1 MKSMVFRVVPR
12 LPERLEALR
21 RIAGNAWWTW
31 NRNAVSL
38 FRSVD
43 QELWESCGHN
53 PILLLGRTSQARMN
67 ELVEDAVFLSR
78 LDELENELDNYMS
91 KAEDW
96 FPRAHRGSL
105 EGNDVVAYFS
115 AEFGLHES
123 LPIYSGGLGV
133 LAGDTIKSAGDLGV
147 PFVGITL
154 LYRLGYFSQYLNS
167 DGWQQERYPVNDYSN
182 MPVERVRINGDE
194 PLIISVPMAEREVK
208 AAIWKLG
215 VGTATLF
222 LLDTNL
228 HENPP
233 EDRMITDQLYGG
245 DKEMR
250 IRQEILLGIG
260 GVKALRAVGLNPAVR
275 HINEGHSAFLIME
288 MLAEKITLG
297 LTFQEASEVVRAGN
311 TFTTHTPVPAGNE
324 EFDPGL
330 VLNYLRPY
338 IDMIGL
344 RDDEFL
350 EMGRHPGRTSFSM
363 TVFALKYSHGAN
375 GVSLLHGRV
384 SRRIWMDVWPNL
396 PQEDIPIGH
405 VTNGVHEGSWVS
417 GEIRRLLDRYVGD
430 TRPRNPRGEKFWRHI
445 DRIPDSELWRAHER
459 LRERLVAHARKHWMK
474 QLSSMGL
481 TLPGFA
487 DKPVLNPET
496 LTIGFARRFATYKRA
511 TLLLKDEE
519 RLLELLTCPERPV
532 QIIFSGKAHP
542 HDQGGKDL
550 IRRIFHLCMTPE
562 FYGKV
567 IYLDD
572 YSMSLARL
580 MVQGVDV
587 WLNTP
592 GMTMEASGTS
602 GMKACMNGVLHCSVP
617 DGWWHEGYR
626 RDAGWS
632 IGKGELYE
640 DQSAQDAVEAKTLF
654 DLIENSVIPAFYNVG
669 ADGIPREWACMMK
682 KTMKGVLA
690 RFNTNRM
697 LAEYV
702 EDFYLPALFR
712 SRAMEADDHSGCR
725 ALASWKNRVRAAWEN
740 IRINDVTADAGADTF
755 TVGDSIPVSVAVDTG
770 GLSPEDLAVE
780 IQHGNAGGDGYI
792 TERKTTRL
800 SPSEETSRGSV
811 FTGMIPCT
819 DSGRF
824 GFTVRVLPSH
834 PDHGRILEPGM
845 VKWWE

>member
-1 MKSMVFRVVPR
+1 MRSMVFRVVPR
-12 LPERLEALR
+12 LPERLESLR
-21 RIAGNAWWTW
+21 SIAGNAWWTW

-53 PILLLGRTSQARMN
+53 PILLLGRASQSRMN
-67 ELVEDAVFLSR
+67 ELAEDTVFISR
-78 LDELENELDNYMS
+78 LDEVKNELETYMS
-91 KAEDW
+91 KAGW
-96 FPRAHRGSL
+96 FNRTHEGIL
-105 EGNDVVAYFS
+105 TGNDVVAYFS

-133 LAGDTIKSAGDLGV
+133 LAGDTIKSAGDLGI

-182 MPVERVRINGDE
+182 MPVERVRTADNE
-194 PLIISVPMAEREVK
+194 PVVISVRMADRSVK
-208 AAIWKLG
+208 AAVWRLP
-215 VGTATLF
+215 VGRASLL

-228 HENPP
+228 PENPP

-260 GVKALRAVGLNPAVR
+260 GIKALRAVGLNPAVR
-275 HINEGHSAFLIME
+275 HINEGHSAFLILE
-288 MLAEKITLG
+288 MLSERIAGG
-297 LTFQEASEVVRAGN
+297 LRFDEASEAVRAGN
-311 TFTTHTPVPAGNE
+311 VFTTHTPVPAGNE

-330 VLNYLRPY
+330 VIRYLRPY
-338 IDMIGL
+338 MESIGI
-344 RDDEFL
+344 RDSDFL
-350 EMGRHPGRTSFSM
+350 ELGRHPEGTTFSM
-363 TVFALKYSHGAN
+363 TVFALKFSSGAN
-375 GVSLLHGRV
+375 GVSELHGKV
-384 SRRIWMDVWPNL
+384 SRNIWMGVWPNL

-405 VTNGVHEGSWVS
+405 VTNGVHEDSWVS
-417 GEIRRLLDRYVGD
+417 GEMRRLLDRYVGD
-430 TRPRNPRGEKFWRHI
+430 TTPRNPLGEKFWRHI

-459 LRERLVAHARKHWMK
+459 LRERLVAYARQHWTR
-474 QLSSMGL
+474 QLSNMGL
-481 TLPGFA
+481 TLPAFA
-487 DKPVLNPET
+487 EKPVLNPEV

-511 TLLLKDEE
+511 ALLLQDEP
-519 RLLELLTCPERPV
+519 RLLKLLTDPERPI

-550 IRRIFHLCMTPE
+550 IRRIFHLCMKRE
-562 FYGKV
+562 FYGRV
-567 IYLDD
+567 LYLDD
-572 YSMSLARL
+572 YSMNLARL

-592 GMTMEASGTS
+592 GMNMEASGTS
-602 GMKACMNGVLHCSVP
+602 GMKACMNGALHCSIP

-632 IGKGELYE
+632 IGRGELY
-640 DQSAQDAVEAKTLF
+640 DDPAQQDAVEAKTLF
-654 DLIENSVIPAFYNVG
+654 DLIENSVIPAFYNAG
-669 ADGIPREWACMMK
+669 ADRIPRAWTAMMK

-702 EDFYLPALFR
+702 EGYYLPALSRTR
-712 SRAMEADDHSGCR
+712 SLEADDSADCR
-725 ALASWKNRVRAAWEN
+725 ALAAWKNSVRSAWKD
-740 IRINDVTADAGADTF
+740 IRITDVTADAGADTF
-755 TVGDSIPVSVAVDTG
+755 TVGDCIPLTVTVFTG
-770 GLSPEDLAVE
+770 GLSPSDLAVE
-780 IQHGNAGGDGYI
+780 VQHGNAGGDGYI
-792 TERKTTRL
+792 TERSTTPL
-800 SPSEETSRGSV
+800 SPSGAGEAGAV
-811 FTGMIPCT
+811 FTGNLPCN

-834 PDHGRILEPGM
+834 PRYGRIIEPGL

>member
-12 LPERLEALR
+12 LPERLESLGK
-21 RIAGNAWWTW
+21 IAGNAWWTW
-31 NRNAVSL
+31 NRDAVSL

-53 PILLLGRTSQARMN
+53 PILLLGRASQTRMN
-67 ELVEDAVFLSR
+67 ELAEDTVFLSR
-78 LDELENELDNYMS
+78 LDEVESNLSNYMS
-91 KAEDW
+91 KAAW
-96 FPRAHRGSL
+96 FPRAQGKVL
-105 EGNDVVAYFS
+105 DENEVIAYFS

-133 LAGDTIKSAGDLGV
+133 LAGDTIKSAGDLGI

-182 MPVERVRINGDE
+182 MPVERVRNNENE
-194 PLIISVPMAEREVK
+194 PLIITVPMAERTVK
-208 AAIWKLG
+208 AAIWRLP
-215 VGTATLF
+215 VGTASLL

-228 HENPP
+228 PENPP

-260 GVKALRAVGLNPAVR
+260 GIKALQAVGLHPAVR

-288 MLAEKITLG
+288 MLSERIAGG
-297 LTFQEASEVVRAGN
+297 LTFQEAYEVVRAGN
-311 TFTTHTPVPAGNE
+311 VFTTHTPVPAGNE
-324 EFDPGL
+324 EFEPEL
-330 VLNYLRPY
+330 VLRYLRPY
-338 IDMIGL
+338 ISSIGIE
-344 RDDEFL
+344 DSAFL
-350 EMGRHPGRTSFSM
+350 ELGRHPDGTSFSM
-363 TVFALKYSHGAN
+363 TVFALKFSHGAN
-375 GVSLLHGRV
+375 GVSELHGSV
-384 SRRIWMDVWPNL
+384 SRNIWMGVWPNL

-430 TRPRNPRGEKFWRHI
+430 TRPRNPMGEKFWRHI

-459 LRERLVAHARKHWMK
+459 LRERLVAHARKHWAN

-481 TLPGFA
+481 TLPSFA
-487 DKPVLNPET
+487 EKPVLNPEV

-511 TLLLKDEE
+511 ALLLRDER
-519 RLLELLTCPERPV
+519 RLLKLLTDPERPI

-550 IRRIFHLCMTPE
+550 IRKIFHLCMSPE
-562 FYGKV
+562 FHGRV

-632 IGKGELYE
+632 IGRGELY
-640 DQSAQDAVEAKTLF
+640 DDPDMQDAVEAKTLF
-654 DLIENSVIPAFYNVG
+654 DLIENSVIPAFYNTG
-669 ADGIPREWACMMK
+669 TDGIPRAWTAMMK

-702 EDFYLPALFR
+702 EGFYLPALAH
-712 SRAMEADDHSGCR
+712 SRALDANDCRGCR
-725 ALASWKNRVRAAWEN
+725 AMAAWKNRVRSAWKD
-740 IRINDVTADAGADTF
+740 IRIVDVTADAGADTF
-755 TVGDSIPVSVAVDTG
+755 SVGDSIPVSVSVNTG
-770 GLSPEDLAVE
+770 GLMPEDLAVE
-780 IQHGNAGGDGYI
+780 IQHGIAGGDGYI
-792 TERKTTRL
+792 TDRITTRL
-800 SPSEETSRGSV
+800 SPDGEGEGGAV
-811 FTGMIPCT
+811 FTGKLPCS

-834 PDHGRILEPGM
+834 PEYGRIIEPGI
-845 VKWWE
+845 VRWWE

>member
-1 MKSMVFRVVPR
+1 MRSMVFRVVPR
-12 LPERLEALR
+12 LPDRLEALR

-53 PILLLGRTSQARMN
+53 PILLLGRASQSRMA
-67 ELVEDAVFLSR
+67 ELAEDTVFLSR
-78 LDELENELDNYMS
+78 LEEVQGELENYMS
-91 KAEDW
+91 KSGW
-96 FPRAHRGSL
+96 FPRAHKGVLS
-105 EGNDVVAYFS
+105 GDDVIAYFS

-123 LPIYSGGLGV
+123 LPIYSGGLGI
-133 LAGDTIKSAGDLGV
+133 LAGDTIKSAGDLGI

-182 MPVERVRINGDE
+182 MPVERVKNGDGS
-194 PLIISVPMAEREVK
+194 PVVISVPMADRSVMAAVWRLPVGK
-208 AAIWKLG
+208 ASL
-215 VGTATLF
+215 L

-228 HENPP
+228 PENPI

-260 GVKALRAVGLNPAVR
+260 GIKALRAVGLNPAVR

-288 MLAEKITLG
+288 MLSERISSGSSFDQA
-297 LTFQEASEVVRAGN
+297 FEAVRAGN
-311 TFTTHTPVPAGNE
+311 VFTTHTPVPAGNE
-324 EFDPGL
+324 EFEPSL
-330 VLNYLRPY
+330 VLRYLRPY
-338 IDMIGL
+338 IERISIS
-344 RDDEFL
+344 DDRFL
-350 EMGRHPGRTSFSM
+350 DLGRHPQGTSFSM
-363 TVFALKYSHGAN
+363 TVFALKFSNGAN
-375 GVSLLHGRV
+375 GVSELHGRV
-384 SRRIWMDVWPNL
+384 SRNIWMGVWPNL

-417 GEIRRLLDRYVGD
+417 GEMRRLLDRYVGD
-430 TRPRNPRGEKFWRHI
+430 TGARNPRGESFWRHI

-459 LRERLVAHARKHWMK
+459 LRERLVAFARQHWTK

-481 TLPGFA
+481 TLPAFA
-487 DKPVLNPET
+487 EKPVLNPEV

-511 TLLLKDEE
+511 ALLLQDEN
-519 RLLELLTCPERPV
+519 RLLKLLTDPQRPI

-550 IRRIFHLCMTPE
+550 IRRIFHLCMRSE
-562 FYGKV
+562 FYGRV
-567 IYLDD
+567 VYLDD
-572 YSMSLARL
+572 YSMSLARQ

-592 GMTMEASGTS
+592 GMNMEASGTS
-602 GMKACMNGVLHCSVP
+602 GMKACMNGALHCSIP

-626 RDAGWS
+626 KDAGWS
-632 IGKGELYE
+632 IGRGEIYE
-640 DQSAQDAVEAKTLF
+640 DPALQDAVEAKTLF

-669 ADGIPREWACMMK
+669 ADQIPRAWTAMMK

-697 LAEYV
+697 VAEYL
-702 EDFYLPALFR
+702 EDYYIPALSR
-712 SRAMEADDHSGCR
+712 SRALDSHGSEGCR
-725 ALASWKNRVRAAWEN
+725 AFADWKNRVRSAWKD
-740 IRINDVTADAGADTF
+740 IRIMEVTADAGADTF
-755 TVGDSIPVSVAVDTG
+755 TVGDSIPVTVSVFTG
-770 GLSPEDLAVE
+770 GLSPHDLAVE

-792 TERKTTRL
+792 SERKTTRL
-800 SPSEETSRGSV
+800 SPSGEDRQGAV
-811 FTGMIPCT
+811 FTGMLPCL

-824 GFTVRVLPSH
+824 GFTVRILPYH
-834 PDHGRILEPGM
+834 PDHGLIIEPGL
-845 VKWWE
+845 VRWWE